1 MSKPIDLQYSY
12 KKTTGYTKQQKE
24 TFAILEKYGV
34 NVNQF
39 IRAAVK
45 EKLQRDWKTIKTNH
59 ENKNKYVSP
68 F

>member
-1 MSKPIDLQYSY
+1 MAKHIDLQYSY
-12 KKTTGYTKQQKE
+12 KKTTGYTSQQKLAFE
-24 TFAILEKYGV
+24 ILEKYGV

-45 EKLQRDWKTIKTNH
+45 EKLQKDWKSIK
-59 ENKNKYVSP
+59 ESKERIKLP